1 MTNSAK
7 LKGLIV
13 SRDETQAQLAEVLDI
28 NPTTLN
34 QKINN
39 RARFFSDEMVVIKEH
54 YGLSAEEFCDIFFA

>member
-13 SRDETQAQLAEVLDI
+13 SRDETQAQLAEVLNI

-39 RARFFSDEMVVIKEH
+39 RARFFSDEMTIIKKH
-54 YGLSAEEFCDIFFA
+54 YNLTAEEFCDIFFA

>member
-13 SRDETQAQLAEVLDI
+13 SRDETQAQLAEVLNM

-39 RARFFSDEMVVIKEH
+39 RARFFSDEMVIIKQH
-54 YGLSAEEFCDIFFA
+54 YNLSAEEFCDIFFA

>member
-13 SRDETQAQLAEVLDI
+13 SRDETQAQLAEVLNI

-39 RARFFSDEMVVIKEH
+39 RARFFSDEMTGIKKH
-54 YGLSAEEFCDIFFA
+54 YNLTAEEFCDIFFA

>member
-13 SRDETQAQLAEVLDI
+13 SRDETQAQLAEVLNI

-39 RARFFSDEMVVIKEH
+39 RARFFSDEMTIIKEH
-54 YGLSAEEFCDIFFA
+54 YNLTAEEFCDIFFA

>member
-13 SRDETQAQLAEVLDI
+13 SRDETQAQLAEVLNI

-39 RARFFSDEMVVIKEH
+39 RARFFSDEMVIIKQH
-54 YGLSAEEFCDIFFA
+54 YNLSAEEFCDIFFA

>member
-13 SRDETQAQLAEVLDI
+13 SRDETQAQLAEVLNI

-39 RARFFSDEMVVIKEH
+39 RARFFSDEMTAIKKH
-54 YGLSAEEFCDIFFA
+54 YNLTAEEFCDIFFA

>member
-39 RARFFSDEMVVIKEH
+39 RARFFSDEMVIIKQH
-54 YGLSAEEFCDIFFA
+54 YNLSAEEFCDIFFA